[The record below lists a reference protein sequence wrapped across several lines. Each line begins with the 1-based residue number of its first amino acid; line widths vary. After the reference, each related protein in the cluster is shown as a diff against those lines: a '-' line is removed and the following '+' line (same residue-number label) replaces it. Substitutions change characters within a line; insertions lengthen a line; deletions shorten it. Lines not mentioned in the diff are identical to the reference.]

1 MYYEN
6 IADVCEHADDE
17 YQEQKLLTWIT
28 FHVRRS
34 RGRCAQIWK
43 ADQLKIDGSRSKESI
58 LLTRKSVSSSP
69 AVTLHF
75 FVLHCTLTYSR

>member
-17 YQEQKLLTWIT
+17 YQEKLLTWIT

-43 ADQLKIDGSRSKESI
+43 ADQLKNSNRWESI
-58 LLTRKSVSSSP
+58 KGEYFIDEKVG
-69 AVTLHF
+69 F
-75 FVLHCTLTYSR
+75 FITGGYVAFFLSYTVRVK